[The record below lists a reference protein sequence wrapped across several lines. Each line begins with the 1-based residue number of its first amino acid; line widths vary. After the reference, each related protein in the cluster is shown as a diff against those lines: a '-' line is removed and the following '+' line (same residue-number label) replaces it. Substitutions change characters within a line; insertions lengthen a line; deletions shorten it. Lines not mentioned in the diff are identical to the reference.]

1 MMAVNSGGSLR
12 DQRYIEDI
20 TKGRTLDNPSD
31 IEAIFKELQSDGY
44 NFESPEGRDFDDEI
58 YELHQKVLSGEIVE
72 KPQGKVKKAKGTKKS
87 KGAESKKAAVS
98 SRDSSS
104 SSKAKS
110 NSKSDDEA
118 IKLLVELEL
127 KKREKRRKLIIILA
141 SIVAIGSLGYF
152 GGYYYISNKTSA
164 QYEKLSD
171 LKGNDVLAS
180 LVDDEAEKK
189 KFTLHKQAVVIP
201 DILEE
206 YKTLYAK
213 NKEFAG
219 WLSIDGTKIDYPV
232 MQTTDNDFYLKHNF
246 NKEPDNNGSLF
257 LDCDC
262 SLYPQSTNMIVY
274 GHHMKSGNMFG
285 FLQKYAKES
294 YWKEHPTIS
303 FDTIYEKGTYE
314 VMYVFYSKVYG
325 NDDLVFKYY
334 QFINAN
340 SAKEFE
346 YYMNEMQSLSLYD
359 TGVTASYG
367 DTLLTLS
374 TCDHSQTD
382 GRFAVVAKRVR

>member
-58 YELHQKVLSGEIVE
+58 YELHQKVLNGEIE
-72 KPQGKVKKAKGTKKS
+72 DKHQGKGKKAKGIKKS
-87 KGAESKKAAVS
+87 KGAENKKTAKTSATGSLS
-98 SRDSSS
+98 SVKDRKDT
-104 SSKAKS
+104 KK
-110 NSKSDDEA
+110 NDEA

-127 KKREKRRKLIIILA
+127 KKREKRRKLVIVLA

-152 GGYYYISNKTSA
+152 GGYYYLMGRTNSDY
-164 QYEKLSD
+164 QKLAD
-171 LKGNDVLAS
+171 LKGSRTLANKIVDNDQVKVHLTNP
-180 LVDDEAEKK
+180 EA
-189 KFTLHKQAVVIP
+189 P
-201 DILEE
+201 NILEE
-206 YKTLYAK
+206 YQTLYSK
-213 NKEFAG
+213 NQKLVG
-219 WLSIDGTKIDYPV
+219 WLKIADTKIDYPV
-232 MQTTDNDFYLKHNF
+232 MQTVDNEYYLTHNF
-246 NKEPDNNGSLF
+246 YQEADNNGSLF
-257 LDCDC
+257 LDCEC
-262 SLYPQSTNMIVY
+262 SIYPKSTNLIIY

-285 FLQKYAKES
+285 YLQKYAKES
-294 YWKEHPTIS
+294 YYKDHPIIS
-303 FDTIYEKGTYE
+303 FDTIYEKGTYA
-314 VMYVFYSKVYG
+314 VMYAFYSKVYDN
-325 NDDLVFKYY
+325 NDMVFKYY

-340 SAKEFE
+340 SSTEFD
-346 YYMNEMQSLSLYD
+346 YYMKEMKDMALYD